1 MRDASCFYRSIF
13 ENVVLNVTIVLCAV
27 FGFFNFTGK
36 NQTNAESKLPLI

>member
-1 MRDASCFYRSIF
+1 MRDAPCFYRSIF

-36 NQTNAESKLPLI
+36 TGQTQNQNCL

>member
-1 MRDASCFYRSIF
+1 MRDAPCFYRSIF

-36 NQTNAESKLPLI
+36 NAESKQPLI

>member
-1 MRDASCFYRSIF
+1 MRDAPCFYRSIF
-13 ENVVLNVTIVLCAV
+13 GNVVLNVTIVLCAV

>member
-1 MRDASCFYRSIF
+1 MRDAPCFYRSIF

-27 FGFFNFTGK
+27 FGFFNFK